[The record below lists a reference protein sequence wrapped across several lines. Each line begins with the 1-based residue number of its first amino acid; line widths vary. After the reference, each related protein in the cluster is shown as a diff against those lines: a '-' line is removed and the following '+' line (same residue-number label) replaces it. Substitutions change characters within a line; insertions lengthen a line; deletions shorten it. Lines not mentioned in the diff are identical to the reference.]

1 MIIVCLLFRKLLPF
15 PQFSF
20 HLLFKLCH
28 IHIFSP
34 NFLICRNKCKTE
46 KLAPKLKTLMK
57 PENVRC
63 QSATVFFPLG
73 KLFKLWRKKFSYPLC
88 VGSRRRR
95 RRQGINLHNRK
106 LVLVSTRGKL
116 ISTPFLKCHHGLYN
130 FLPESYL

>member
-73 KLFKLWRKKFSYPLC
+73 KLFKLGRKKFSYPLC

-95 RRQGINLHNRK
+95 RRDREYSRQEEEKRKK
-106 LVLVSTRGKL
+106 LVFICVEKILPIFPLVGC
-116 ISTPFLKCHHGLYN
+116 IGN
-130 FLPESYL
+130 